1 MMIPNDY
8 DSAKAYTG
16 GGSFATLPVGGHVC
30 RIIDAREATSRQG
43 NPMLEVAID
52 IAEGGPDDGFYKDMF
67 ESKRASKPDAK
78 WPCIFRTGLLNKEGK
93 TSGFFKGLITAIEDS
108 NAGYNFKA
116 TGGDEKTLKGK
127 MVGFN
132 FGEEEWRKSDGS
144 IGVSVK
150 PFWAV
155 SVEKVREGI
164 DPPERKKLKENAA
177 SSKAFKE
184 VEDVDL
190 PF

>member
-30 RIIDAREATSRQG
+30 SIIDAREATSRQG

>member
-8 DSAKAYTG
+8 DQAKAFD
-16 GGSFATLPVGGHVC
+16 GGSSYATLPVGGHVC
-30 RIIDAREATSRQG
+30 KIIDAREATSRNG

-67 ESKRASKPDAK
+67 DSKRASKPDAK

-93 TSGFFKGLITAIEDS
+93 TSGFFKGLITAVEDS

-155 SVEKVREGI
+155 NVDKVREGI
-164 DPPERKKLKENAA
+164 DPPERKKLKESAAA
-177 SSKAFKE
+177 SKSFKE
-184 VEDVDL
+184 VDDVEL

>member
-8 DSAKAYTG
+8 DQAKAFD
-16 GGSFATLPVGGHVC
+16 GGSSYATLPVGGHVC
-30 RIIDAREATSRQG
+30 KIIDAREATSRNG

-67 ESKRASKPDAK
+67 DSKRASKPDAK

-93 TSGFFKGLITAIEDS
+93 TSGFFKGLITAVEDS

-155 SVEKVREGI
+155 NVAKVREGI
-164 DPPERKKLKENAA
+164 DPPERKKLKESAAA
-177 SSKAFKE
+177 SKSFKE
-184 VEDVDL
+184 VDDVDL